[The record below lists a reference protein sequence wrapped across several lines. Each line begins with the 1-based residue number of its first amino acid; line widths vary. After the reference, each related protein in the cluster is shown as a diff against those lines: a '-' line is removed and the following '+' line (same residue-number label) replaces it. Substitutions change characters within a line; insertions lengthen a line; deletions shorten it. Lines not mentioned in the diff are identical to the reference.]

1 MTQLEKAVY
10 GYIKEGKVFRNA
22 FLEFPDLEIGEL
34 RESEEESLAYY
45 QKRFENSVAQVAT
58 VSEKINANTNKGSFL
73 MKVLHLKET
82 LHQYDAIGDFESLY
96 QQLDSLENEL
106 TEYVTANRHKNLQIK
121 TALLEELKEP
131 AKSHEWKS
139 ASLAVKEIQSKWT
152 KTGAVAE
159 EHKKELQDAYDELI
173 EFFYDGRAAFYA
185 DLDKMMSER
194 EADFEAFLKKA
205 EVLKLVTSLVE
216 LKTAIRTYTDEWKEL
231 GKIKPTRHNAF
242 WEQFQGIVKPAL
254 EVAKKQEKKKKG
266 ASTNDNQKAKEAI
279 IARLSEVNQ
288 HIVPDIQLHHAQK
301 DWKAVGPVDKKI
313 SNELYDKYLFL
324 TGSISEKLF
333 LNTLVLKKSKKDSS
347 EEDLK
352 RLRVKLLRGLLER
365 DMDELRTFEENLGNF
380 SMAKGLD
387 DLLGKKL
394 SQQKRKVDIKKSILS
409 ELKNT

>member
-1 MTQLEKAVY
+1 
-10 GYIKEGKVFRNA
+10 
-22 FLEFPDLEIGEL
+22 
-34 RESEEESLAYY
+34 
-45 QKRFENSVAQVAT
+45 
-58 VSEKINANTNKGSFL
+58 

-121 TALLEELKEP
+121 TALLEELKET

-159 EHKKELQDAYDELI
+159 EHKKALQDSYDELI
-173 EFFYDGRAAFYA
+173 KFFYDGRAAFYA
-185 DLDKMMSER
+185 DLDKMMADK
-194 EADFEAFLKKA
+194 EADFEVFLKKA
-205 EVLKLVTSLVE
+205 EALKSITSLAE

-242 WEQFQGIVKPAL
+242 WEKFQSIVKPVL

-266 ASTNDNQKAKEAI
+266 ASTNDNQKAKETI

-288 HIVPDIQLHHAQK
+288 HIAPDIQLHHTQK

-324 TGSISEKLF
+324 IGSISEKLF

-394 SQQKRKVDIKKSILS
+394 SQQKRKVEIKESILG